1 MPLYF
6 EEGFA
11 EEDLGW
17 FTLDIFTNMKKIKR
31 IKFLS
36 IKKVYENVVFEENE
50 MKTAYD
56 EAKKIPTTKILL
68 GDLPIEFTKKKL
80 NKGFSFWNKLRF
92 ALEVW
97 ILSFLAI
104 FKPAEEV
111 IKLADKIWKNRMS
124 ENEKSLLLLE
134 GRDEFLTFILQK
146 AADDR
151 SYGRRPT
158 VVGVFGAAHILGIL
172 KHWNL
177 ITEDDIVQL
186 IESYECTTN
195 FDFHKERKV

>member
-1 MPLYF
+1 M
-6 EEGFA
+6 
-11 EEDLGW
+11 
-17 FTLDIFTNMKKIKR
+17 
-31 IKFLS
+31 S

-104 FKPAEEV
+104 FKPAE
-111 IKLADKIWKNRMS
+111 DK
-124 ENEKSLLLLE
+124 
-134 GRDEFLTFILQK
+134 
-146 AADDR
+146 
-151 SYGRRPT
+151 
-158 VVGVFGAAHILGIL
+158 VG
-172 KHWNL
+172 
-177 ITEDDIVQL
+177 
-186 IESYECTTN
+186 
-195 FDFHKERKV
+195 

>member
-17 FTLDIFTNMKKIKR
+17 FTLEIFTNMKKIKR

-36 IKKVYENVVFEENE
+36 IMKVYENVVFEENE

-104 FKPAEEV
+104 FKPAE
-111 IKLADKIWKNRMS
+111 DK
-124 ENEKSLLLLE
+124 
-134 GRDEFLTFILQK
+134 
-146 AADDR
+146 
-151 SYGRRPT
+151 
-158 VVGVFGAAHILGIL
+158 VG
-172 KHWNL
+172 
-177 ITEDDIVQL
+177 
-186 IESYECTTN
+186 
-195 FDFHKERKV
+195 

>member
-17 FTLDIFTNMKKIKR
+17 FTPDIFTNMEKIQR

-50 MKTAYD
+50 MKTAHD

>member
-1 MPLYF
+1 
-6 EEGFA
+6 
-11 EEDLGW
+11 
-17 FTLDIFTNMKKIKR
+17 MKFGS
-31 IKFLS
+31 FLS
-36 IKKVYENVVFEENE
+36 SQFSS
-50 MKTAYD
+50 
-56 EAKKIPTTKILL
+56 
-68 GDLPIEFTKKKL
+68 LPK
-80 NKGFSFWNKLRF
+80 
-92 ALEVW
+92 
-97 ILSFLAI
+97 
-104 FKPAEEV
+104 

-158 VVGVFGAAHILGIL
+158 VVGGFGAAQILGIL

>member
-1 MPLYF
+1 
-6 EEGFA
+6 
-11 EEDLGW
+11 
-17 FTLDIFTNMKKIKR
+17 MKFGS
-31 IKFLS
+31 FLS
-36 IKKVYENVVFEENE
+36 SQFSS
-50 MKTAYD
+50 
-56 EAKKIPTTKILL
+56 
-68 GDLPIEFTKKKL
+68 LPK
-80 NKGFSFWNKLRF
+80 
-92 ALEVW
+92 
-97 ILSFLAI
+97 
-104 FKPAEEV
+104 

>member
-17 FTLDIFTNMKKIKR
+17 FTLEIFTNMKKIKR